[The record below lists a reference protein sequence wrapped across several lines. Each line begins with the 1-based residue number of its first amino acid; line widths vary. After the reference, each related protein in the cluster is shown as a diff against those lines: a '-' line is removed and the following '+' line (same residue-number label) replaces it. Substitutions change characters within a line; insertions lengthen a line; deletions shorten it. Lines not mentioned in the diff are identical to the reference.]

1 MNDKAT
7 VRQRTTSKQI
17 EDRTFNLMSQLEVL
31 AIIEQQSHEQSYVKW
46 LDQALCASPAL
57 QGWGQAKHLR

>member
-17 EDRTFNLMSQLEVL
+17 EDRIFNLMSQLEVL

-46 LDQALCASPAL
+46 LD
-57 QGWGQAKHLR
+57 RNEIT